1 MEASKFLLSGLLL
14 TVCALIFQL
23 VGLASPNW
31 ITTYVQGVEIQVGL
45 WKLCATVRTRNWCR
59 EDKDVKGKKTNFSD
73 LKLLLLFKCNLF

>member
-31 ITTYVQGVEIQVGL
+31 ITTYIRGVKIQVGL
-45 WKLCATVRTRNWCR
+45 WKLCAKV
-59 EDKDVKGKKTNFSD
+59 GKKSWCLEDRDVRGKINQISVI
-73 LKLLLLFKCNLF
+73 